1 MKKAMNKKTE
11 LVCILDRSGS
21 MGGLETDT
29 IGGFQSML
37 SKQKKLPG
45 QLAVTTVLF
54 DHAYDLLYAHQ
65 DAKTVPALTEKEYFV
80 RGSTAML
87 DAIGLTIDRMKND
100 FRKMPAAEKPDDVI
114 FFITTDG
121 YENASTKFSYED
133 IRKKIEKAKAKRGW
147 HFIFSAANI
156 DEMEVGT
163 SIGIDK
169 ACIYGYAPTGDG
181 VRMNMDELC
190 EACCD
195 IRLRDIPEPKE

>member
-1 MKKAMNKKTE
+1 
-11 LVCILDRSGS
+11 

-45 QLAVTTVLF
+45 QLSVTTVLF

-190 EACCD
+190 KACCD